1 MWAVKRG
8 SGWGGGKYGQAESG
22 QSNNL
27 LAIKLKIAQGVQ
39 VGTLVRGVSIKY

>member
-1 MWAVKRG
+1 VGCQRG
-8 SGWGGGKYGQAESG
+8 RVWGAGKYGQAESG